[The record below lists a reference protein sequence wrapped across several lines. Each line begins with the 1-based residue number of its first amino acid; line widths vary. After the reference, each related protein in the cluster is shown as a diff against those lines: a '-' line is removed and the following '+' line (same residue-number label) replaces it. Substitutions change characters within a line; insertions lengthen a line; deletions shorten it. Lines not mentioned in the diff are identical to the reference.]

1 MRWECVRVL
10 LNCEIER
17 KRELVDEFFFL
28 DSKTDLVSAG
38 DRRSSIL
45 VAGYRESRRGEDRVV
60 N

>member
-1 MRWECVRVL
+1 ML